1 MGFDWDLVVQSL
13 PAITRGAWTTLLL
26 TVISI
31 SFGLVLGTILGL
43 MRLARFRLVGAFASA
58 YVWFFRGTPLLI
70 QLFLIY
76 YAMPP
81 VLGITLDRWEAGIAA
96 LSLNSAAYIAEIVRA
111 GVQSIDVGQTEA
123 AYALGLTKFQTARF
137 IVLPQAFRRIIPPL
151 GNEFILL
158 LKDSSLVSVIALEE
172 LLRAGQLIVTR
183 TFRPVEIYTL
193 VAVMYLLMTTVISV
207 LVTLLERKLRIQL
220 RSDRGRA
227 RGARAVARE
236 SAS

>member
-1 MGFDWDLVVQSL
+1 MGFDWELVVQSL
-13 PAITRGAWTTLLL
+13 PAITSGAWTTLTL

-43 MRLARFRLVGAFASA
+43 MRLARFRLVSAFASA

-76 YAMPP
+76 YAMPSLLD
-81 VLGITLDRWEAGIAA
+81 VTLDRWQAGVAA

-111 GVQSIDVGQTEA
+111 GVQSIDVGQIEA

-183 TFRPVEIYTL
+183 TFKPVEIYSL
-193 VAVMYLLMTTVISV
+193 VALTYLLLTTVISV
-207 LVTLLERKLRIQL
+207 LVSLVERKLRVEL
-220 RSDRGRA
+220 RNGRGRGRA
-227 RGARAVARE
+227 RSVARE